1 MVCGMSRRELLF
13 RKLPKA
19 AAALASSSIMLGF
32 AGKVLAEP
40 IQKNGLRSDEF
51 VNHLLIQH
59 CERILNL
66 KADRYSEFCSDYG
79 FDRNN
84 EIINHGFVATLFLYE
99 LIRKK
104 GILNNRYMLIDDR
117 PEGILKVQDGEV
129 VPLEGDELKLRSP
142 KRMLK
147 DMFSGKPRYRLP
159 DGSKVFCFGDCDEYE
174 MAYVTLL
181 RAVGIE
187 ARIVMTEAN
196 HVKTQ
201 VELAGRNILIDNT
214 RNQYGQSVDCEDH
227 CKDYRTGK
235 QGFMNPGDAR
245 RYLRRINRMAN
256 ARSNVRIYPKGE
268 KRVDRRIKRTLDN
281 WEKRSRISANQES
294 SVQGPNSQT
303 GHTPEEVTEE
313 SKGF

>member
-1 MVCGMSRRELLF
+1 MASSMSRRELLF
-13 RKLPKA
+13 RKLPKV

-40 IQKNGLRSDEF
+40 MQKHGLRSDEY
-51 VNHLLIQH
+51 VNQILIQH
-59 CERILNL
+59 SERIVEL
-66 KADRYSEFCSDYG
+66 KTERFAAFCSEYG
-79 FDRNN
+79 FDRNS
-84 EIINHGFVATLFLYE
+84 ETIEHGFLATFFLYQ
-99 LIRKK
+99 LIRKN
-104 GILNNRYMLIDDR
+104 GILNNKFMLIGER
-117 PEGILKVQDGEV
+117 PSGILKVQGGEE
-129 VPLEGDELKLRSP
+129 VPLEVDELKLRLP
-142 KRMLK
+142 KRMLR

-187 ARIVMTEAN
+187 ARIVMTDAS

-227 CKDYRTGK
+227 CKDYRIGRR
-235 QGFMNPGDAR
+235 GFMEPKDAR

-256 ARSNVRIYPKGE
+256 ARTNVRIYPKGE
-268 KRVDRRIKRTLDN
+268 KRLDRRIKRTLDN
-281 WEKRSRISANQES
+281 WERKSRISANQES
-294 SVQGPNSQT
+294 SVQDPNSQT
-303 GHTPEEVTEE
+303 VHTPEEVTEE
-313 SKGF
+313 SK

>member
-1 MVCGMSRRELLF
+1 MSRRELLF

-40 IQKNGLRSDEF
+40 IQRHGLRSDEY

-59 CERILNL
+59 SDRILEL
-66 KADRYSEFCSDYG
+66 KSGRFEAFCSEYG
-79 FDRNN
+79 FDR
-84 EIINHGFVATLFLYE
+84 ESETIKHGFLSTFFLYQ
-99 LIRKK
+99 LIKK
-104 GILNNRYMLIDDR
+104 NGILNNKFMLIGNR
-117 PEGILKVQDGEV
+117 PTGILKVQDGKE
-129 VPLEGDELKLRSP
+129 VPLEADELSLRLPS
-142 KRMLK
+142 RMLR
-147 DMFSGKPRYRLP
+147 DMFSGKPRYRLA

-201 VELAGRNILIDNT
+201 IELAGRKILIDNT
-214 RNQYGQSVDCEDH
+214 RNQYGQSVDCEDQ
-227 CKDYRTGK
+227 CKDFRTGSR
-235 QGFMNPGDAR
+235 GFMEPKDAR

-268 KRVDRRIKRTLDN
+268 RRVDRRIKRTLDN

-294 SVQGPNSQT
+294 PAQDPSSQT
-303 GHTPEEVTEE
+303 VHTPEEVAEE
-313 SKGF
+313 SR